1 MKTKLDFKI
10 FSVFIFLCSFALTI
24 AAQEKP
30 QALKFDEFD
39 DSSQGFFT
47 YSFNDQLTFKQ
58 RTERYIKQLKKERGA
73 AAHIIHYQAR
83 IGDEDKERI
92 LTGQV
97 RAMEST
103 IQYNEGLKIDV
114 VTVDGGY
121 REKYTVEFWIVP
133 KNAEPPAPTPTIDKS
148 ETFIC
153 PKLVV
158 YGDYSPNEPDT
169 LKFSLSAYELSK
181 TPEYTST
188 WRVTN
193 GEIVEGQGS
202 DKIKVKL
209 KDNVKQATAYV
220 EVGGL
225 PFPCPKVSSA
235 MVKVNGKL
243 LLIDEFEREPNG
255 QIRAR
260 LDNYYNHLQKNPAA
274 QGYIVNYGSR
284 IEGERTL
291 ARRIVLIRNNSAF
304 RGIDTSRITLIN
316 GGYREVEATEFWL
329 SFDEHPMPV
338 PTPTIDKRFVETIK
352 PIRKSRPRK

>member
-47 YSFNDQLTFKQ
+47 YSSIDQLTFRQ
-58 RTERYIKQLKKERGA
+58 RSERYIKQLKKA
-73 AAHIIHYQAR
+73 HDAMAHIIYYQAR
-83 IGDEDKERI
+83 VGDENTRNELISQLSEMQR
-92 LTGQV
+92 TV
-97 RAMEST
+97 
-103 IQYNEGLKIDV
+103 QYNEVDA
-114 VTVDGGY
+114 VTIDGGY

-153 PKLVV
+153 PQLVV

-202 DKIKVKL
+202 NKIKVKL

-235 MVKVNGKL
+235 MAKVNGKL
-243 LLIDEFEREPNG
+243 LLIDEFGREPNG

-260 LDNYYNHLQKNPAA
+260 LDNYYSHLQKNPAA